1 MDNIIDMKGYSDVMR
16 LFCITALVNRF
27 VKNLFPKTKGDN
39 LNLNSYVDAKEIY
52 EAKVH
57 CVKTNQLRLLKSDN
71 YEIFVFPGPRPWSP
85 TMVPGPQFVF
95 TGFGPQ
101 FVFSGLG
108 PQFVFTGPA
117 LNLFLPALAI
127 NLSLL
132 VLRITV
138 KVFYSYSVYLY
149 KLSAYVLAS

>member
-1 MDNIIDMKGYSDVMR
+1 MDNTSYMKGYSDVMK

-57 CVKTNQLRLLKSDN
+57 WVKTNQLRLLKSDN
-71 YEIFVFPGPRPWSP
+71 YDVFVFPGPRAWSP
-85 TMVPGPQFVF
+85 TLVPGPQFS
-95 TGFGPQ
+95 GFGPQ
-101 FVFSGLG
+101 IVFSGLG
-108 PQFVFTGPA
+108 PQFGFTGPP

-132 VLRITV
+132 VLRITA
-138 KVFYSYSVYLY
+138 KVCYSYSVYLY
-149 KLSAYVLAS
+149 KISVYVLAS